1 MGTGKLVIELLNLCS
16 MIIDKD
22 TLSFYLDA
30 DKFALGYS
38 IRKPRLFKDTIW
50 RYEILLRKYEYCL
63 NTNRKLFR
71 LYYAFRLQHLG
82 IKLGFSISANVFGPG
97 LRINHSG
104 LLVINANAR
113 IGKWC
118 DIHQG
123 VNIGSNDY
131 KEGNEIISCTPYIGD
146 RCYIGPGAKIFGGI
160 NIGNDVQ
167 ISANAVIS
175 KDVPNDCIAVGNP
188 FVIKSKK
195 KKIITIA
202 DSDFEINFL
211 LKYPQYTHYLV
222 K

>member
-1 MGTGKLVIELLNLCS
+1 M
-16 MIIDKD
+16 
-22 TLSFYLDA
+22 
-30 DKFALGYS
+30 
-38 IRKPRLFKDTIW
+38 
-50 RYEILLRKYEYCL
+50 
-63 NTNRKLFR
+63 
-71 LYYAFRLQHLG
+71 G

-167 ISANAVIS
+167 IGANAVINR
-175 KDVPNDCIAVGNP
+175 DLPNDCIAVGNP